1 MPEPPGRAIAKNRI
15 TTGTLADSAAR
26 CVNQGGFLW
35 VVACPERAE
44 AVTPCVPGAAQQT
57 AVTAKRKSRV
67 PDAVQRAALRS
78 AAPQIGDRQGH
89 RILERP
95 GVCSARSA
103 RVVLRPGNANTVG
116 DPLSASRGCGQIAA
130 GLMSQRVLITAGAA
144 GIGREFARAFMAN
157 GAKVFVCDIDDN
169 ALAAIAKE
177 IPGLTA
183 RRCDMSSRAE
193 IERMVPE
200 AVAALGGLDVLI
212 NNAGIAGLTL
222 PIAEYPPDDWDKVVA
237 VNLTAMFDVSRLA
250 IPHLKKSKAGCI
262 INMSSIAG
270 RYGFPNRSPYAA
282 TKWGAIGLTK
292 TLAMELG
299 EWGIRANAIAP
310 GAVEGDRIVRVFQG
324 RAQISGRSME
334 EVKAD
339 AFAAQSIDGFIDPKD
354 IAQLAVFL
362 ASDAA
367 KSISGQVIPIDKDR
381 QKA

>member
-1 MPEPPGRAIAKNRI
+1 MVWPTHGTAPQFTAFQRHVIPIQTGPVAYAAPAHNIENRI
-15 TTGTLADSAAR
+15 TIARLSDSRAR
-26 CVNQGGFLW
+26 WVN
-35 VVACPERAE
+35 P
-44 AVTPCVPGAAQQT
+44 
-57 AVTAKRKSRV
+57 K
-67 PDAVQRAALRS
+67 
-78 AAPQIGDRQGH
+78 
-89 RILERP
+89 
-95 GVCSARSA
+95 
-103 RVVLRPGNANTVG
+103 
-116 DPLSASRGCGQIAA
+116 AA
-130 GLMSQRVLITAGAA
+130 GPPEAPSPKPKAVVGLLALWSDCIRLMSQRVLITAGAA
-144 GIGREFARAFMAN
+144 GIGREFARAFTAN

-169 ALAAIAKE
+169 ALAAIAKD
-177 IPGLTA
+177 IPGLIA
-183 RRCDMSSRAE
+183 RRCDLASRAE

-222 PIAEYPPDDWDKVVA
+222 PVAEYPPDDWDKVVA

-250 IPHLKKSKAGCI
+250 IPHLKQSKAGCI
-262 INMSSIAG
+262 INMASIAG

-282 TKWGAIGLTK
+282 TKWGVIGLTK

-324 RAQISGRSME
+324 RAQISGRSLD

-339 AFAAQSIDGFIDPKD
+339 ALAASSIKAMIDPKD

-367 KSISGQVIPIDKDR
+367 KSISGQVIPIDNDR

>member
-1 MPEPPGRAIAKNRI
+1 
-15 TTGTLADSAAR
+15 
-26 CVNQGGFLW
+26 
-35 VVACPERAE
+35 
-44 AVTPCVPGAAQQT
+44 
-57 AVTAKRKSRV
+57 
-67 PDAVQRAALRS
+67 
-78 AAPQIGDRQGH
+78 
-89 RILERP
+89 
-95 GVCSARSA
+95 
-103 RVVLRPGNANTVG
+103 
-116 DPLSASRGCGQIAA
+116 
-130 GLMSQRVLITAGAA
+130 MSQRVLITAGGA
-144 GIGREFARAFMAN
+144 GIGREFARAFVAN
-157 GAKVFVCDIDDN
+157 GAKVFVCDIDDK
-169 ALAAIAKE
+169 ALTAIANE

-183 RRCDMSSRAE
+183 RRCDMASRAE

-222 PIAEYPPDDWDKVVA
+222 PVAEYPPDDWDKVVA

-250 IPHLKKSKAGCI
+250 IPHLKNSKAGCI

-282 TKWGAIGLTK
+282 TKWGVIGLTK

-310 GAVEGDRIVRVFQG
+310 GAVEGDRIVRVFRG
-324 RAQISGRSME
+324 RAQISGRSLE

-339 AFAAQSIDGFIDPKD
+339 ALAASSIKTMIDPKD

-367 KSISGQVIPIDKDR
+367 KSISGQVIPIDNDR